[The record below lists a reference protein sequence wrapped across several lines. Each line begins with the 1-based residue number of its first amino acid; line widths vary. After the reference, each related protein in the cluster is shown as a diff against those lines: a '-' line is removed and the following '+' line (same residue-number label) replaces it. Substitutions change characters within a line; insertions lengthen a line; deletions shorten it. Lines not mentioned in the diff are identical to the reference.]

1 MGGGES
7 PLSLV
12 SRFPNGAPI
21 ATSGRHVVAI
31 FNKAVTPQDLI
42 DKCDAV
48 WYYNGQPYAL
58 HSYPNAQGTHSDR
71 IILAST
77 DDENDPYQISL
88 DIEGNTLTW
97 ARDDDRYLFDFDF
110 NHQNRK
116 LFDANTG
123 TYLLEMPVLSDS
135 ASYLPV
141 VRVSNDPGA
150 EEDEIGIAI
159 YYSASGLDPI
169 CANPNDLEDIDVG
182 EWFNGSY
189 PDTQEGYNKFTAAL
203 ILIKKVCELEYNWG
217 ERGVFRDQSDE
228 ITIDGGTLNLFT
240 DGGQPITMVS
250 RLSSGSPVMASSL
263 TERGVVLCTFNRK
276 VDVSELAGKTS
287 IVIQQGA
294 RVETITA
301 SDGDSYVN
309 FRGEFGTLLC
319 KIEGRR
325 LLASNLGDTAN
336 IYDID
341 FNNQHQR
348 AADIS
353 EAYYL
358 LAAPKMSGQD
368 GYFPIINLAMS
379 DDNIAALIY
388 SARGLNNQTWLND
401 IELSTDTYGP
411 WIGSIDNTV
420 VADILK
426 AILAM
431 EYSNT
436 STVNISSTESGPSVD
451 GGTFNMFND

>member
-1 MGGGES
+1 M
-7 PLSLV
+7 

-21 ATSGRHVVAI
+21 ATSDRHVVAV

-48 WYYNGQPYAL
+48 WYYNGQAYAL

-88 DIEGNTLTW
+88 DISSNTLTW
-97 ARDDDRYLFDFDF
+97 VQNDNGYLFDFDY

-141 VRVSNDPGA
+141 VKVNNDQGV
-150 EEDEIGIAI
+150 EEDEINITLYIASSS
-159 YYSASGLDPI
+159 YDPL
-169 CANPNDLEDIDVG
+169 CANKEDIEDIDVS

-189 PDTQEGYNKFTAAL
+189 PDSAAGRDLRDRL
-203 ILIKKVCELEYNWG
+203 IALLSYICEIEYEWG
-217 ERGVFRDQSDE
+217 DRNIAWDRPEDV
-228 ITIDGGTLNLFT
+228 TIDGGTLNLFT
-240 DGGQPITMVS
+240 DGGQPINMVS

-263 TERGVVLCTFNRK
+263 TNNGVVLCTFNRQ

-287 IVIQQGA
+287 IVIRKGA
-294 RVETITA
+294 GVETVTS
-301 SDGDSYVN
+301 SDGGNYVD
-309 FRGEFGTLLC
+309 FHGEIGTMKC

-325 LLASNLGDTAN
+325 LIATNIGDTAD

-341 FNNQHQR
+341 YNSQHRRQFPVPTISSCKYITMPGIAENILVKFTPSAVTEGNID
-348 AADIS
+348 AA
-353 EAYYL
+353 
-358 LAAPKMSGQD
+358 
-368 GYFPIINLAMS
+368 INI
-379 DDNIAALIY
+379 DDNNNMKYWDAAQREVATINVGA
-388 SARGLNNQTWLND
+388 SASLLYQNLFAAVMRM
-401 IELSTDTYGP
+401 EF
-411 WIGSIDNTV
+411 DNTSY
-420 VADILK
+420 L
-426 AILAM
+426 
-431 EYSNT
+431 T
-436 STVNISSTESGPSVD
+436 RD
-451 GGTFNMFND
+451 GFNDNPTGPIDLLTYDS